1 MGARAEALAQR
12 FEEANGQM
20 ITLVEQTPEPAWRL
34 RCKDEGW
41 SVGVTA
47 HHVAANHLLILD
59 STRALVGGAP
69 LPPNV
74 VELSDQFNAE
84 HAQTHAGCTREE
96 TVELL
101 RRNGDTVAAFIR
113 SLSDE
118 QLDRCSPIPFFDNAL
133 WTTEQWIENI
143 LIGHAGMH
151 MPSIRAAE

>member
-1 MGARAEALAQR
+1 MGERAEALARR
-12 FEEANGQM
+12 FEQANGEM
-20 ITLVEQTPEPAWRL
+20 ITLVEQTSEPAWRL
-34 RCKDEGW
+34 HCEDEGW

-59 STRALVGGAP
+59 STRALVNGTA
-69 LPPNV
+69 LPTNT
-74 VELSDQFNAE
+74 VELSDQFNAD
-84 HAQTHAGCTREE
+84 HARRHTGCTREE

-113 SLSDE
+113 GLNDE
-118 QLDRCSPIPFFDNAL
+118 QLDQCATIPFFGNAV

-151 MPSIRAAE
+151 MPSIRAAG